1 VTLAGPALAAAGD
14 LDTTFGGDGKVTTGF
29 AGHAFVGGA
38 AIQADGKIV
47 AAGDVRTPSGEFMFA
62 LARYRPNGR
71 LDDTFGGDGK
81 VTTGF
86 AGQAFAE
93 SVAIQD
99 DGKILAAGRFN
110 PDPGNGRFALVRY
123 QPSGALDDTFGG
135 DGKVTTG
142 FAEDVGAAGVAV
154 QADGKI
160 VAAGT
165 LNTTA
170 GRERFALARYKPSG
184 GLDDTFGGDGRVT
197 TGFPGHAAAR
207 DVAIQADGNI
217 VAAGRFFRDGG
228 TERFALVGYQPSGE
242 LDDTFGG
249 NGKVTTGFAGSE
261 SAEAVD
267 IAIQTDGKIVA
278 GGDVLRPSGEFH
290 FALARY
296 KPSGGLDDTF
306 GGDGK
311 VTTEFAESD
320 SARAHG
326 VAIQADGNI
335 VAAGGVET
343 ETPSLELRFA
353 LARYRPGG
361 RLDDT
366 FGGDGR
372 VTTGFTGR
380 AVARGVAIQADG
392 KILAAGTE
400 EDFALARYLA

>member
-1 VTLAGPALAAAGD
+1 MRLSTTAALGSLLAVTLAGPALAAAGD

-110 PDPGNGRFALVRY
+110 PDPGNGRFALVGY
-123 QPSGALDDTFGG
+123 QPSGA
-135 DGKVTTG
+135 
-142 FAEDVGAAGVAV
+142 
-154 QADGKI
+154 
-160 VAAGT
+160 
-165 LNTTA
+165 
-170 GRERFALARYKPSG
+170 
-184 GLDDTFGGDGRVT
+184 
-197 TGFPGHAAAR
+197 
-207 DVAIQADGNI
+207 
-217 VAAGRFFRDGG
+217 
-228 TERFALVGYQPSGE
+228 

-290 FALARY
+290 FGLARY

-335 VAAGGVET
+335 VAAGGGES
-343 ETPSLELRFA
+343 ETPSLDLRFA

-361 RLDDT
+361 PLDDT
-366 FGGDGR
+366 FRGDGR
-372 VTTGFTGR
+372 VTPGFTGR

-392 KILAAGTE
+392 KNL
-400 EDFALARYLA
+400 

>member
-1 VTLAGPALAAAGD
+1 MRLSTTAALGSLLAVTLAGPALAAAGD

-135 DGKVTTG
+135 DG
-142 FAEDVGAAGVAV
+142 
-154 QADGKI
+154 
-160 VAAGT
+160 
-165 LNTTA
+165 
-170 GRERFALARYKPSG
+170 
-184 GLDDTFGGDGRVT
+184 RVT

-261 SAEAVD
+261 SAEAVG

-290 FALARY
+290 FGLARY

-306 GGDGK
+306 GGDGR

-320 SARAHG
+320 SARALG

-361 RLDDT
+361 PLDDT
-366 FGGDGR
+366 FRGDGR
-372 VTTGFTGR
+372 VTPGFTGR

-392 KILAAGTE
+392 KNL
-400 EDFALARYLA
+400 